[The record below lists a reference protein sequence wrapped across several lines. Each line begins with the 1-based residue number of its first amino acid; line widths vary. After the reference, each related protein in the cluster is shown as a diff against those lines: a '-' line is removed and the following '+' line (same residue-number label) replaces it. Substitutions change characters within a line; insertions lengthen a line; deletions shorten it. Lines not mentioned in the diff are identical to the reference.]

1 MLQNNCEA
9 KILQFLIIF
18 QNVCMQENA
27 INIKGQGAPI
37 LPYYVHSYNDSSFI
51 QNSRVGQTFEDLQQ
65 HGLLLGDS
73 GYALRPYLMTPV
85 LNPRTPAEQAYN
97 RFVLQETFQCIFVSK
112 IKKKVNECMPF

>member
-1 MLQNNCEA
+1 MLLNNREA

-18 QNVCMQENA
+18 QNVYMQERA
-27 INIKGQGAPI
+27 AF